1 MKTLADVHKA
11 ANEEQILRLAW
22 AIYER
27 DADALGR
34 EVDTRNPHAR
44 LVINLEKQRNTHD

>member
-11 ANEEQILRLAW
+11 AYEGPLRHAW
-22 AIYER
+22 AVYER

-44 LVINLEKQRNTHD
+44 RVIELEKQRGRE